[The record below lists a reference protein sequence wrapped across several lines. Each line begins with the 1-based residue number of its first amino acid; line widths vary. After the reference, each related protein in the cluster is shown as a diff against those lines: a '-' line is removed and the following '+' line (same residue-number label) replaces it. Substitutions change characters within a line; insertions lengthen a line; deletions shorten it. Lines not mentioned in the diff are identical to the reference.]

1 MPFPIVISFYT
12 ANTPYQK
19 EVENLKASCKQHG
32 IILDAEAVESFGTW
46 ELNCAYKPFFIL
58 KKLNEYKQPLLWVD
72 ADGVFN
78 SPPEWIT
85 AFDAD
90 IAVRI
95 NQELP
100 SSHPSKVIS
109 STIFV
114 KYNPQT
120 IECLN
125 AWTKES
131 ARLLLD
137 PYRKEEFWDQISLRN
152 VILAK
157 ECKAKVASMPV
168 AYTKIFDHPEDC
180 LLVEKPVIEHYQ
192 ASRRFKKIINA
203 NHNK

>member
-1 MPFPIVISFYT
+1 MPFPVVISFYT
-12 ANTPYQK
+12 ANTPYQL
-19 EVENLKASCKQHG
+19 EVQNLIASCKQHG
-32 IILDAEAVESFGTW
+32 ISLDVEAVESFGTW

-58 KKLNEYKQPLLWVD
+58 KKLNEHQQPLLWVD

-78 SPPEWIT
+78 CVPEWIG

-95 NQELP
+95 NEDLP

-114 KYNPQT
+114 KYNAQT

-125 AWTKES
+125 LWTKES
-131 ARLLLD
+131 ARQLLD
-137 PYRKEEFWDQISLRN
+137 PMRKEEFWDQIALRN
-152 VILAK
+152 VLLSQ
-157 ECKAKVASMPV
+157 ECKAKVASMPL

-192 ASRRFKKIINA
+192 ASRRFKKMINKS
-203 NHNK
+203 N